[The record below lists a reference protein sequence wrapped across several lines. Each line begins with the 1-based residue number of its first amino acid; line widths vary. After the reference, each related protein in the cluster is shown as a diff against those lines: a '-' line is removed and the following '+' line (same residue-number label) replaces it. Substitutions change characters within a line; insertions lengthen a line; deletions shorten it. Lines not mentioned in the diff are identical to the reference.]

1 MNNNTQPN
9 TPIHTHAAPTLELQA
24 VGGAIRL
31 RRKADGIEGIRSRL
45 LLNGTLPRFPDAR

>member
-31 RRKADGIEGIRSRL
+31 RRRAEGHEETSSKYL
-45 LLNGTLPRFPDAR
+45 SNSAVQGSP